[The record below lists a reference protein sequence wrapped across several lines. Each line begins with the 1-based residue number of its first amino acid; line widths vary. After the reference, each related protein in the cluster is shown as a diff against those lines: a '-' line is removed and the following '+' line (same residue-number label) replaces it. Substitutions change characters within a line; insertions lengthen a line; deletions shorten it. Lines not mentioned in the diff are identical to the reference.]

1 MKSINK
7 SIIKKNEIRK
17 AIKNFFHQR
26 EAIWLFRPVN
36 DEEKLRLINKIPY
49 QDLRPHFRKQV
60 ENLIDKIY
68 RNTKPKSING
78 QTLNGQMLAQMIA
91 EYAYW
96 MNNNGMPEIS
106 TAWERVMDTEIRRV
120 LISR

>member
-1 MKSINK
+1 MKLERQLN
-7 SIIKKNEIRK
+7 
-17 AIKNFFHQR
+17 NFFHQR
-26 EAIWLFRPVN
+26 EAICLFRPVN

-49 QDLRPHFRKQV
+49 QELRPHFRKQV

-78 QTLNGQMLAQMIA
+78 QTLNGQMLAQIIA

-120 LISR
+120 LINR